1 MEAANPEIGF
11 PDIVIPSGRCRI
23 MVGLFRSGKCPLNL
37 QPKEPMKILKTTL
50 SAFLVGAISLAAQ
63 ADEHEDAVQTDGAK
77 VGHWTMDFQAAQEIA
92 AEKELPL
99 LLNFTGSDWCGWCK
113 LMDKNVFA
121 KKAWKE
127 FASENAL
134 LVTIDF
140 PKDKSIV
147 PEKYLERNDML
158 KNKFKVRGYPTY
170 VILDSDG
177 ETKIGQLGA
186 GREKTPESFISE
198 FKAAVRLSPAS
209 VEAYVTENPDK
220 AEAYKK
226 AIQAVKDAKKELSD
240 WIATGPERSEENTKK
255 YAALME
261 SIKDAEEELSKY

>member
-1 MEAANPEIGF
+1 
-11 PDIVIPSGRCRI
+11 
-23 MVGLFRSGKCPLNL
+23 
-37 QPKEPMKILKTTL
+37 MKILNTTL
-50 SAFLVGAISLAAQ
+50 GVLFAGALSLAAQ
-63 ADEHEDAVQTDGAK
+63 SDEGQSDHEVQIDGAK
-77 VGHWTMDFQAAQEIA
+77 VGHWTMDFEAAKKIA
-92 AEKELPL
+92 AEKKLPL

-121 KKAWKE
+121 KDAWKE

-140 PKDKSIV
+140 PNDKSIV
-147 PEKYLERNDML
+147 PEKYVERNDML

-186 GREKTPESFISE
+186 GREKTPESFIAE

-209 VEAYVTENPDK
+209 VEAYVAEYPEK

-240 WIATGPERSEENTKK
+240 WIATRPERSEENTKK
-255 YAALME
+255 YATLME
-261 SIKDAEEELSKY
+261 SIKEAEKELSKY